1 MRCAWISFFFFF
13 FSFHQILRYMVRA
26 DFDFAHWS
34 ECDIGRFMSKKRDF
48 IGKNTT
54 SVRDKRTVQLAVDAT
69 SGWEWSI
76 VGDSPIV
83 HKATGDVVGCAPP
96 PPHTHTHTRTHTLT
110 LTHTRT
116 HTHTHTHTHTQ
127 VRAACECH
135 RRAHRDVCS
144 HFSWSTAVR
153 RACTQQFAHREG
165 VSLSLF
171 FLIIF

>member
-96 PPHTHTHTRTHTLT
+96 PP
-110 LTHTRT
+110 T
-116 HTHTHTHTHTQ
+116 HTHTHTHTFNACQ
-127 VRAACECH
+127 RVRMSIDSSPLRVPH
-135 RRAHRDVCS
+135 NTHSHSNQQLLAHHPIVL
-144 HFSWSTAVR
+144 
-153 RACTQQFAHREG
+153 REG
-165 VSLSLF
+165 RPR
-171 FLIIF
+171 